1 MFYLSWIHF
10 IECSLNTSHL
20 CFEGLFLEEAE
31 MKNVLADAFEATGRE
46 EKEEPKKRKMS
57 TVEKIRLEHEET
69 KRHLKDHRII

>member
-1 MFYLSWIHF
+1 
-10 IECSLNTSHL
+10 
-20 CFEGLFLEEAE
+20 
-31 MKNVLADAFEATGRE
+31 MKNVLADAFEAKGRE